1 MPIHA
6 VTIGNFKGIA
16 EPITIPIK
24 PITIFIG
31 ENSSGKST
39 VLHALAA
46 LSQTASVPN
55 DQRALILDDEKAAV
69 HLGRFIE
76 IIHSRKYSDA
86 IELGV
91 NVGSV
96 RLRRARRDSDPQQEK
111 DEVAE
116 AEVEGRYEFKS
127 TKRTQDISISSGE
140 VKVGDESF
148 KIKRG
153 KVFLTVE
160 SVRTGSIGSDG
171 KETQPTCMGIGVGG
185 DLSVRMLL

>member
-1 MPIHA
+1 MPIHS

-16 EPITIPIK
+16 ESITIPIK

-46 LSQTASVPN
+46 LSQTASLPN

-76 IIHSRKYSDA
+76 IIHSRKYTDA

-91 NVGSV
+91 NVGNV
-96 RLRRARRDSDPQQEK
+96 RVRRARRDPESPRESG
-111 DEVAE
+111 EIVE

-127 TKRTQDISISSGE
+127 TKRTQDITISSGE
-140 VKVGDESF
+140 VKVGDEAY

-153 KVFLTVE
+153 KVFLSVE
-160 SVRTGSIGSDG
+160 IAPSY
-171 KETQPTCMGIGVGG
+171 QPNCWMVGDDEPRLQG
-185 DLSVRMLL
+185 GHFSCSNV

>member
-1 MPIHA
+1 MPIHSIK
-6 VTIGNFKGIA
+6 IGNFKGIA
-16 EPITIPIK
+16 ESATIPIK

-46 LSQTASVPN
+46 LSQTALLPN

-76 IIHSRKYSDA
+76 IIHSRKYTDV

-96 RLRRARRDSDPQQEK
+96 RRSE
-111 DEVAE
+111 E
-116 AEVEGRYEFKS
+116 
-127 TKRTQDISISSGE
+127 
-140 VKVGDESF
+140 
-148 KIKRG
+148 
-153 KVFLTVE
+153 
-160 SVRTGSIGSDG
+160 
-171 KETQPTCMGIGVGG
+171 
-185 DLSVRMLL
+185 

>member
-1 MPIHA
+1 
-6 VTIGNFKGIA
+6 
-16 EPITIPIK
+16 
-24 PITIFIG
+24 
-31 ENSSGKST
+31 
-39 VLHALAA
+39 

-76 IIHSRKYSDA
+76 IIHSRKYTEA

-96 RLRRARRDSDPQQEK
+96 GIRRSRRDGESQRGMDEK
-111 DEVAE
+111 IE

-140 VKVGDESF
+140 VKVGDESY

-153 KVFLTVE
+153 KVFLSVE
-160 SVRTGSIGSDG
+160 SVRTGSLGRYGRGSGFILRERVMSRKFSDFIAFIDFRIN
-171 KETQPTCMGIGVGG
+171 E
-185 DLSVRMLL
+185 